1 MSTTFT
7 EPLFF
12 GRRCWVASEVHVSR
26 GSRHPWQW
34 TVWRSIGRRRPP
46 RAHDDLVERLD
57 AQVRERVRREGVDPQ
72 REALVV
78 RRIAEDVVRD
88 HDDLSLTGAVAPI
101 ADDGAMVGEL
111 VARVS
116 GFGPLQP
123 FLDDPEVEEVWINSP
138 ERVFIARR
146 GRHELTNLRLDAAQV
161 NELVERMLKS
171 SGRRLDISTPFVD
184 AMLPEG
190 HRLHVVLEGIT
201 RGFTAVNIRKF
212 LLRAAPPLRPRRAR
226 QPDPAGRAR
235 SSRPRSRAGLNIL
248 VAGGTQA
255 GKTTMLNCLA
265 ASVPGGERV
274 VSAEEV
280 FELRFSHPD
289 WVAMQTRQAGLEQ
302 TGEIVLRDLVKEAL
316 RMRPSR
322 ILVGE
327 VRAAECLDLLLALN
341 SGLPGMCTLHANSA
355 REALVK
361 MCTLPL
367 LAGDNISARFVVP
380 TVATSVDLVVHLGLG
395 ARRRTPG
402 QRDRVRARPGG
413 GRRDRG
419 RADLRAHGGELRRT
433 GGVPA
438 RVERYERVG
447 IDVHA
452 LLASE
457 PRRVSADGR
466 PGRARRRAS
475 GCCSSGRPSPCR
487 ARPKVAPRPR
497 PRRSRAC
504 SAGPV
509 WATSRPASVLSLC
522 AVLFAVA
529 LAVVQAVSQTLPV
542 AFVFAAMA
550 AYVPIAV
557 LRQRAAR
564 RLRDF
569 AEVWPEAVDNL
580 ASAVRAGL
588 SLPDAVAA
596 LGTSRPGGAAARL
609 RPVRPRL
616 PGHRAVRRVPRPA
629 EGPARRPRRGPGDR
643 GAAAGPRGRRRRPR
657 PAAAQPLGLPAR
669 RRPHPLRARVAPG
682 LDRQRRAARGRRAV
696 DRAAADV
703 VPDRP
708 RSAATPRPAGCS
720 SWASASRVCVLAYTA
735 MMRIGRLPVEKRILS

>member
-1 MSTTFT
+1 MAVDR
-7 EPLFF
+7 L
-12 GRRCWVASEVHVSR
+12 AMD
-26 GSRHPWQW
+26 
-34 TVWRSIGRRRPP
+34 RPAP
-46 RAHDDLVERLD
+46 RARADAHLDLVLQLD
-57 AQVRERVRREGVDPQ
+57 SQVRERVRREGVDPQ

-88 HDDLSLTGAVAPI
+88 HDELSLTGAVAPV
-101 ADDGAMVGEL
+101 ADDDVMVGEL

-123 FLDDPEVEEVWINSP
+123 FLDDPEVEEVWINDPS
-138 ERVFIARR
+138 RVFIARR

-212 LLRAAPPLRPRRAR
+212 LLRAHRLSDLVALGSLTPQAAR
-226 QPDPAGRAR
+226 FLEA
-235 SSRPRSRAGLNIL
+235 SVRAGLNIL
-248 VAGGTQA
+248 VAGGTQT

-274 VSAEEV
+274 VSVEEV

-361 MCTLPL
+361 VCTLPL

-380 TVATSVDLVVHLGLG
+380 TVATSVDLVVHLGVG
-395 ARRRTPG
+395 ADGVRRVNEIVSVPG
-402 QRDRVRARPGG
+402 RVEADVIEVEPIFAR
-413 GRRDRG
+413 
-419 RADLRAHGGELRRT
+419 HGSELRRS

-447 IDVHA
+447 IDVHEV
-452 LLASE
+452 LAS
-457 PRRVSADGR
+457 G
-466 PGRARRRAS
+466 
-475 GCCSSGRPSPCR
+475 
-487 ARPKVAPRPR
+487 
-497 PRRSRAC
+497 
-504 SAGPV
+504 AGE
-509 WATSRPASVLSLC
+509 R
-522 AVLFAVA
+522 
-529 LAVVQAVSQTLPV
+529 
-542 AFVFAAMA
+542 
-550 AYVPIAV
+550 
-557 LRQRAAR
+557 
-564 RLRDF
+564 
-569 AEVWPEAVDNL
+569 
-580 ASAVRAGL
+580 
-588 SLPDAVAA
+588 
-596 LGTSRPGGAAARL
+596 
-609 RPVRPRL
+609 
-616 PGHRAVRRVPRPA
+616 
-629 EGPARRPRRGPGDR
+629 
-643 GAAAGPRGRRRRPR
+643 
-657 PAAAQPLGLPAR
+657 
-669 RRPHPLRARVAPG
+669 
-682 LDRQRRAARGRRAV
+682 
-696 DRAAADV
+696 
-703 VPDRP
+703 
-708 RSAATPRPAGCS
+708 
-720 SWASASRVCVLAYTA
+720 
-735 MMRIGRLPVEKRILS
+735 